1 MLRDRAIIAEMKG
14 EVTSSKVCRGVA
26 GSDWVTQT
34 LIQDGGRG
42 EVCGET
48 ETSIFSPLEREET
61 NSLFLSAIFKSVS
74 SF

>member
-42 EVCGET
+42 EVCGVERPRS
-48 ETSIFSPLEREET
+48 SIDAKEET
-61 NSLFLSAIFKSVS
+61 
-74 SF
+74 